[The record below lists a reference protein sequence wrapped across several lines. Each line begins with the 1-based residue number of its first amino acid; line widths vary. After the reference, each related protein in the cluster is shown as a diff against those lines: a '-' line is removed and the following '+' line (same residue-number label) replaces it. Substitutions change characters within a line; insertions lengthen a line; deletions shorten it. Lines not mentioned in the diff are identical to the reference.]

1 MSDSTITLLT
11 LGVVVVLFVWNRLPV
26 ELVAVGAALALYGF
40 GVLTMQQSLAGFG
53 DPAVILIGA
62 LFVVSEGLDATGVT
76 TWVGQSLVQ
85 RAGGGTARLLLF
97 LMLLSAG
104 LTALIGLNGSVAALL
119 PMTVVIAMRR
129 SFPASRLLMP
139 LAFAGSA
146 GGLLLLTGSPVNV
159 VISQAAED
167 AGVGRFGFAEFAVVG
182 IPVVIGTV
190 AIVLLFGRSLLPD
203 RTSDTLP
210 PDLSRLARSLV
221 RSYSLDNVVHLRI
234 TAESD
239 LVGAPRSGWDLTGYG
254 GARIITV
261 LDAADQRPVSDGVLG
276 VGDRLTLVGDPD
288 VADRYAVDHRLTVEA
303 VRSAADI
310 EQSLLSRESGAAEV
324 VIPPRS
330 VHVGTEVHPSQVIEG
345 SLIVLA
351 VTRGGEDLGAGSSR
365 LRAGD
370 ALLLEGP
377 WAALEAAGRS
387 HDVLVV
393 DSPELVR
400 RQTVP
405 LGKGSRPAI
414 VVLLAMVVLLATGV
428 VPPVIAALL
437 AAGAMIVLRVVTV
450 QQAYRGI
457 SWTTV
462 LLVAGMVPMSTAV
475 STSGAGQDV
484 ANVIVDAV
492 GDHGPRVL
500 LAALFVITV
509 IFGQLI
515 SNTATALIMIPVAL
529 SAADQ
534 LGVSARPVLMSLC
547 VGAAVAFLTPVST
560 PANMMVMGPAGYRFG
575 DYWKLGL
582 PLVLLFGV
590 VSVLLVPLVW
600 QF

>member
-1 MSDSTITLLT
+1 
-11 LGVVVVLFVWNRLPV
+11 
-26 ELVAVGAALALYGF
+26 
-40 GVLTMQQSLAGFG
+40 
-53 DPAVILIGA
+53 
-62 LFVVSEGLDATGVT
+62 
-76 TWVGQSLVQ
+76 
-85 RAGGGTARLLLF
+85 
-97 LMLLSAG
+97 MLLSAG

-159 VISQAAED
+159 VISQAADD

-182 IPVVIGTV
+182 IPVVIGTI

-203 RTSDTLP
+203 RTSDSLP

-221 RSYSLDNVVHLRI
+221 RSYSLDNVAHLRV
-234 TAESD
+234 TAGSD
-239 LVGAPRSGWDLTGYG
+239 LVGASRSTWDLTSYP

-261 LDAADQRPVSDGVLG
+261 LDATDHRPVSDGALG
-276 VGDRLTLVGDPD
+276 VGDRVTLVGDAD
-288 VADRYAVDHRLTVEA
+288 VAVRYAADHHLTVED
-303 VRSAADI
+303 VRTAADI

-324 VIPPRS
+324 IIPPRS
-330 VHVGTEVHPSQVIEG
+330 VLVGTDVHPSQVIEG

-351 VTRGGEDLGAGSSR
+351 VTRGGEDLGAGPSR

-370 ALLLEGP
+370 AVLLEGP
-377 WAALEAAGRS
+377 WAALDAAARS
-387 HDVLVV
+387 RDVLVV

-437 AAGAMIVLRVVTV
+437 AAGAMVVMRVVTV

-475 STSGAGQDV
+475 SSSGAGEDV

-529 SAADQ
+529 SAAEQ
-534 LGVSARPVLMSLC
+534 LDVSARPVLMSLC

-560 PANMMVMGPAGYRFG
+560 PANMMVMGPAGYHFG